1 VASALRIKSIRVPI
15 VFSAPEQ
22 FAAKLTLLDVL
33 EPVPMPDRHMIV
45 NDKRMPGE
53 AHVELLTKQ
62 EAMNAKIVKK
72 ILHWRRAARFTKS
85 SMMCARSRPI

>member
-1 VASALRIKSIRVPI
+1 L
-15 VFSAPEQ
+15 SAPEQ

-33 EPVPMPDRHMIV
+33 RPVPMPDLAKADRHMIA

-62 EAMNAKIVKK
+62 EAMNAKIVKRSPLAASSSFYEIINDVRTLK
-72 ILHWRRAARFTKS
+72 ADLIIRARE
-85 SMMCARSRPI
+85 